1 MKTVLSI
8 LLVGFS
14 FCSLKAQDTIREIT
28 LDQYLA
34 QLREHHPVALIAA
47 NNVSQAEQIV
57 RMSKGAFDP
66 MLFGGIDQKYY
77 EGKTYYSTINSGLK
91 IPTRLGW
98 DFKVMGDWNR
108 GTYLNAEQVVPEDGL
123 TYVGVDIP
131 IGRGMFTDERRT
143 QLKRAG
149 VAYNQSILERQLAL
163 NDLLYEAGQQFI
175 YWQEQYMQLQLAE
188 EGFRF
193 AQLRYEQSKANAA
206 IGERASID
214 TVEASAQLYLRQLDI
229 LQRRLNVQNAR
240 LGVENYMW
248 EQGKIPLRLDTIVV
262 PAPLALEAPSLN
274 LNDSVQ
280 NHPVLQW
287 YGLKTR
293 DLQLER
299 KLKLEQLKPQFN
311 VQYNLL
317 QTPQD
322 LVSFNYS
329 INNYKWG
336 ATMYMPILLRKE
348 RSSLQITNIKLEN
361 VALEQAQKQRDL
373 SNKQQQV
380 RNELLTVN
388 DQANTAFTIAQRYRQ
403 LAEAE
408 RQLFELG
415 ESSLFLINAREISY
429 LSAQGKYLEFLA
441 KNQKALLS
449 EKFVLGI
456 LGY

>member
-66 MLFGGIDQKYY
+66 VLFGGIDQKYY
-77 EGKTYYSTINSGLK
+77 EGKTYYSTINSGVK

-206 IGERASID
+206 VGERASID

-229 LQRRLNVQNAR
+229 FQRRLNVQNAR

-274 LNDSVQ
+274 VNDSVQ

-287 YGLKTR
+287 YELKTR

-348 RSSLQITNIKLEN
+348 RSSLQITNIKLQN
-361 VALEQAQKQRDL
+361 VALEQGQKQRDL
-373 SNKQQQV
+373 STKQQQV

>member
-1 MKTVLSI
+1 MKTVLST

-14 FCSLKAQDTIREIT
+14 FFSLKAQDTIREIT

-66 MLFGGIDQKYY
+66 VLFGGIDQKYY

-229 LQRRLNVQNAR
+229 FQRRLNVQNAR

-274 LNDSVQ
+274 VNDSVQ
-280 NHPVLQW
+280 NHPILQW
-287 YGLKTR
+287 YGLKTS

-373 SNKQQQV
+373 STKQQQV

>member
-66 MLFGGIDQKYY
+66 VLFGGIDQKYY
-77 EGKTYYSTINSGLK
+77 EGKTYYSTINSGVK

-149 VAYNQSILERQLAL
+149 VAYNQSILDRQLAL

-206 IGERASID
+206 VGERASID

-229 LQRRLNVQNAR
+229 FQRRLNVQNAR

-274 LNDSVQ
+274 VNDSVQ

-287 YGLKTR
+287 YELKTR

-348 RSSLQITNIKLEN
+348 RSSLQITNIKLQN
-361 VALEQAQKQRDL
+361 VALEQGQKQRDL
-373 SNKQQQV
+373 STKQQQV

>member
-1 MKTVLSI
+1 MKRVIIGIALAF
-8 LLVGFS
+8 GFS
-14 FCSLKAQDTIREIT
+14 VHAQDTLREIT
-28 LDQYLA
+28 LDQFLA
-34 QLREHHPVALIAA
+34 QLKQHHPVALIAS
-47 NNVSQAEQIV
+47 NNVAQAEQIV

-66 MLFGGIDQKYY
+66 VIFGGIDQKYY
-77 EGKTYYSTINSGLK
+77 EGKTYFSTINGGVK

-108 GTYLNAEQVVPEDGL
+108 GSFLNAQNSVPQDGL
-123 TYVGVDIP
+123 SYLGVDIP

-149 VAYNQSILERQLAL
+149 VAYSQSILERQLAL

-175 YWQEQYMQLQLAE
+175 YWQEQYMQLELAE

-206 IGERASID
+206 VGERASID
-214 TVEASAQLYLRQLDI
+214 TVEASAQLYMRQLDI
-229 LQRRLNVQNAR
+229 FQRRLNVQNAR
-240 LGVENYMW
+240 LGVENYLW
-248 EQGKIPLRLDTIVV
+248 EQGQIPLSFDTIVS
-262 PAPLALEAPSLN
+262 PAPLVLETPTLN
-274 LNDSVQ
+274 QPDSIS
-280 NHPVLQW
+280 NHPLLQW
-287 YGLKTR
+287 YGLKQR

-299 KLKLEQLKPQFN
+299 KLKIEQLKPQFN

-336 ATMYMPILLRKE
+336 ATLYMPILLRKE
-348 RSSLQITNIKLEN
+348 RSSLQVTNLKLSN

-373 SNKQQQV
+373 STKQQQV
-380 RNELLTVN
+380 RNELFTIN
-388 DQANTAFTIAQRYRQ
+388 DQARTAFTIAQRYKK
-403 LAEAE
+403 LADAE

-449 EKFVLGI
+449 EKYI
-456 LGY
+456 LGFLGL